1 MEEKENNLS
10 VSHAH
15 PISENQLDGPT
26 PKKPKIQH
34 LNLAT
39 PETPAA
45 SAASASS
52 SSSLPSLFSHSSAPS
67 PASGLA
73 NKNPSASTSSSLSTT
88 TTATPL
94 SVLKS
99 LNSLFSSPTAAF
111 RIPKTPSTAAAA
123 TIPSVSGTGAREVE
137 SQTTPSNKNNNN
149 NTKAA
154 VELPSDVPHRLS
166 FRSPFIVKPTAEQA
180 TPLVDKEVKSLERQV
195 AQLRAQLVNALEDSA
210 QYERE
215 YSRIKHE
222 GSLLCTKYDDV
233 CKKLREASTEYNN
246 LCDIY
251 DSQVRLFTEDGS
263 FCFVL
268 LSFFLTNTHFG

>member
-1 MEEKENNLS
+1 
-10 VSHAH
+10 
-15 PISENQLDGPT
+15 
-26 PKKPKIQH
+26 
-34 LNLAT
+34 
-39 PETPAA
+39 
-45 SAASASS
+45 
-52 SSSLPSLFSHSSAPS
+52 
-67 PASGLA
+67 
-73 NKNPSASTSSSLSTT
+73 
-88 TTATPL
+88 
-94 SVLKS
+94 
-99 LNSLFSSPTAAF
+99 
-111 RIPKTPSTAAAA
+111 
-123 TIPSVSGTGAREVE
+123 
-137 SQTTPSNKNNNN
+137 
-149 NTKAA
+149 
-154 VELPSDVPHRLS
+154 
-166 FRSPFIVKPTAEQA
+166 VKPTAEQA

-268 LSFFLTNTHFG
+268 LSFFLTNTHTLADITDPERPCVEGGEPHLEAEAGGGGQGR